1 MERQATSFAAPPR
14 YSFGHSKLG
23 RPHAIVVW
31 RARCDGPGEPNAMDV
46 LSRRTRASRN
56 GRAAR
61 LRSAGTFVD
70 GCCEWRFSGA
80 EHCFI
85 VGNAA
90 VVVPDPRPIASFDF
104 GLTALG

>member
-1 MERQATSFAAPPR
+1 
-14 YSFGHSKLG
+14 
-23 RPHAIVVW
+23 
-31 RARCDGPGEPNAMDV
+31 
-46 LSRRTRASRN
+46 
-56 GRAAR
+56 
-61 LRSAGTFVD
+61 VD